1 MGINNRRE
9 NSMKAIKLFLILLFL
24 GFLLSL
30 LTSCETVA
38 VYGRPGHGP
47 PAHAKAHGWRNK
59 QHDTVVIVD
68 VDH

>member
-1 MGINNRRE
+1 
-9 NSMKAIKLFLILLFL
+9 MKAIKLFLILLFL
-24 GFLLSL
+24 GFMLVFVI
-30 LTSCETVA
+30 SCETVA
-38 VYGRPGHGP
+38 LYEKPGYGP